1 MKKNEKVMTGINTKT
16 SKENEASTIC
26 ASTTK
31 NNDRIA
37 KANSE
42 GIFTVECDWG
52 DEEISLHHDKENGNS
67 FITNTSKDF
76 CILNCPASV
85 DDLDEDIVL
94 KAVRCHYDT
103 YSTYRVKQFTY
114 DNLEKQIDDVYKS
127 IC

>member
-1 MKKNEKVMTGINTKT
+1 MYQISKKMV
-16 SKENEASTIC
+16 
-26 ASTTK
+26 
-31 NNDRIA
+31 
-37 KANSE
+37 SE
-42 GIFTVECDWG
+42 GNTVKESNNEVIITVKCDCG

-76 CILNCPASV
+76 FILNCPASV

-103 YSTYRVKQFTY
+103 YSTYGVKQFTY

>member
-1 MKKNEKVMTGINTKT
+1 MTGINTKT

-94 KAVRCHYDT
+94 EAVRCHYDT
-103 YSTYRVKQFTY
+103 YSTYGVKQFTY
-114 DNLEKQIDDVYKS
+114 DYLEKQIDDVYKS